1 MDRDTL
7 TAYLLEKPGAA
18 EEYPFGEEAAVF
30 KVARKMF
37 ALCMLPADPLR
48 VNLKCDPE
56 WAEVLRDRY
65 EAIIP
70 GYHMNKR
77 HWNTVILDGSVPDE
91 ELLDLVDHSYEL
103 VVAKLPKR
111 TRAELI
117 EEDQP

>member
-30 KVARKMF
+30 KVAGRMF

-103 VVAKLPKR
+103 VVAKLPKGMQ
-111 TRAELI
+111 AELTRGR
-117 EEDQP
+117 QP